1 MGDFIYRLA
10 ANEEEVEGAFEVRRR
25 VFIEEQGIAEGV
37 VFDERDAEALH
48 VVVKDRDS
56 VVATARV
63 RVPAP
68 NRAKLE
74 RMAVLRPFRGR
85 GIGKGIISFLD
96 GELRGSRA
104 EEVVLHSQYDAV
116 EFYKSCG
123 FEQTG
128 APFWEAGVK
137 HLRMERR
144 L

>member
-10 ANEEEVEGAFEVRRR
+10 ANDEEAAGGFEVRRR
-25 VFIEEQGIAEGV
+25 VFIEEQGIAEGL

-63 RVPAP
+63 RFPAP
-68 NRAKLE
+68 KRAKLE

-96 GELRGSRA
+96 GELGDSHA

-123 FEQTG
+123 FEQMG
-128 APFWEAGVK
+128 DPFWEAGVK